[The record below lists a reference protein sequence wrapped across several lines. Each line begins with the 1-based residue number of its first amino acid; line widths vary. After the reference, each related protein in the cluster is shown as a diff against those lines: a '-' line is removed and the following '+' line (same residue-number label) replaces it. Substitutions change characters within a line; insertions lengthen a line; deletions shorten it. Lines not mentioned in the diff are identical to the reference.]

1 MRSSKLVR
9 FVAVAL
15 VGLILGAGCS
25 GDDAATGTT
34 EAVQFGEG
42 SIPDSIPANIPVPDN
57 AVIGTTLVDKINNR
71 TEFRISIPDDI
82 ASVIQFFQ
90 VGLVNQGYIVESSE
104 GNAAEWTLT
113 FSNGDLR
120 GTIFTTPQG
129 SAATTSVITVN
140 RS

>member
-1 MRSSKLVR
+1 MRSFKPALL
-9 FVAVAL
+9 AVVLA
-15 VGLILGAGCS
+15 VVVLGAGC
-25 GDDAATGTT
+25 GDDDAAPGTT
-34 EAVQFGEG
+34 EAIQFGEG
-42 SIPDSIPANIPVPDN
+42 VIPDSIPDNIPVPDN

-71 TEFRISIPDDI
+71 TEFRISVAAET

-90 VGLVNQGYIVESSE
+90 VGLVNQGYIVDSSE
-104 GNAAEWTLT
+104 GNSSEWTLK

-129 SAATTSVITVN
+129 SAATTSVISVN